1 MLKYINIYT
10 YIFPNI
16 NHKARMSALTSP
28 IPHYSLS
35 LSQFG
40 KARGEKK
47 KKSTLIGMKEIKL
60 LPATEDMTIRKY

>member
-40 KARGEKK
+40 KARGKK
-47 KKSTLIGMKEIKL
+47 KKKK
-60 LPATEDMTIRKY
+60 AH